1 MTVSEKHAEWI
12 SLLEVSGPFLA
23 VSVLEDAFP
32 QGLDKVE
39 TPFRQRIRSA
49 YDEWRDAIDE
59 NDQQLD
65 AIHSE
70 WVSLVVRDFL
80 EYDASVLRSGE
91 AIPATLAHHDV
102 ASDTT
107 FRPDFVVMA
116 GDKAR
121 LLISVT
127 APGTRLDDPLPS
139 DSWLASPAERL
150 IQLCRSSGVPLG
162 IVTNGERWMVVSA
175 PADGGSSRA
184 SWYARLWLQEPVTLQ
199 AFYSLLGVRR
209 CFGEESHTLDALIRR
224 SLEHQDEITD
234 TLGEQVRRAVEVLV
248 QALDR
253 ADQDRNRTLLQDVT
267 PAQLFEAG
275 LTVMMRLVV
284 LLCAEERKLL
294 LLGEPVYDQNY
305 AITTLRAQLVEQASH
320 GLEIL
325 ERRQDAWSR
334 LLATFRSIYGG
345 IHHETLR
352 LPPLGGSLFD
362 PDRFPFLEGR
372 APGTHWHD
380 TAASPLPIDN
390 RTVLLLLNA
399 LQVLEHKSGAQM
411 LSYEALDV
419 EQIGHVYEGLLERT
433 VKRVPEVTLGL
444 MANSTVRKKTGHPEL
459 PLSILEETARSGRSA
474 LVEFLNEKTGRSKSA
489 LTKDLELPLKPSA
502 TNRLLLACCNDLA
515 LMERVRPFGQ
525 LLRTDSWEDPLVYP
539 QEAFI
544 VTHGVGRR
552 ETGSHY
558 TPKSLTEPIVQHTLE
573 PLVYVG
579 PAEGV
584 PREEWMLKAP
594 HEILALKVCDMAMGS
609 GAFLVQSCRFLGDR
623 LVEAWDGEE
632 KRGCVISIEGVVLDR
647 ADDVELMPRDQAE
660 RVLIARRMVA
670 NRCLYGV
677 DLNPLAVELA
687 KLSLWLVTMMK
698 GRPFSFLDHA
708 LKCGDSLLGLS
719 DTRQL
724 ERFSLRDADAI
735 QPLLETANLRHY
747 IHQAA
752 ALRRRL
758 EATPSHTVSQLFQ
771 KARLHSEA
779 ETLLTKLRAT
789 ADFLITAKLDSP
801 GDRGWETHRAVAAS
815 HVQAGWGKDV
825 SEFQRLARTGL
836 RGRLPF
842 HWPLEFPEIFEAGGN
857 GVTGVGFDAFVGN
870 PPFVGGRRIRAALGI
885 EYLLWLTEALY
896 PDSSANADLCAF
908 FFRRAHQL
916 GSPHSCLGL
925 IATNTI
931 AQGDTQRVGLSAI
944 LEKGAVIFRATRT
957 REWPGTAGVNISEVW
972 LRKQAWNG
980 SYILNGENVAF
991 ISPFLDE
998 ASKDAQ
1004 RPDTLAANMNQS
1016 YQGSVVLGL
1025 GFVLGPDEA
1034 LRLIAEDSRNRGVV
1048 FPYLTGQDLNT
1059 HPDQAPSRWVINFHD
1074 LPLSRKDSDTKYS
1087 GPYASDY
1094 PECLAIVTERVKPE
1108 RTRIG
1113 PTGEFILRKPL
1124 PHRWWIHADKRPALY
1139 SAISKLKRTLVTAR
1153 VSKNVMFEF
1162 VSTDMVFSD
1171 KVIVFPTES
1180 AAVFANLQSNIHVEW
1195 AWQYSST
1202 MRDAGIN
1209 YAPTDCFETFPTPS
1223 NLCSL
1228 EEIGEHYQDQR
1239 RKLMLATGE
1248 GLTKTYNRFN
1258 DPNQTGLDITEL
1270 RTLHRQLD
1278 VAVSAA
1284 YGWTDLAANDGAAL
1298 GHGFHETKQGLRYT
1312 VAPAARREILGRL
1325 LALNHERHVE
1335 ESAAG
1340 LHGKKG
1346 GGKKSRKTP
1355 PKGISDVRELNL
1367 DFETAKRPTRRA
1379 AKEAALPKV
1388 VGRSSTD
1395 LSQTELLNAIFNCTA
1410 RRESTDRGILAK
1422 EVATALGFQRL
1433 REKTRDLIASGFNSA
1448 IRRGLV
1454 GYQGAFIVRLAPT
1467 YADLELD
1474 TLVKAIS
1481 ATVRPGRVYTPYE
1494 VFYNAADHLG
1504 CKRLG
1509 GPFLESLR
1517 SALNAASRRG
1527 IITRRGDEVRKAD

>member
-49 YDEWRDAIDE
+49 YDEWRDAIDGG
-59 NDQQLD
+59 DPQLD
-65 AIHSE
+65 AIHRE

-80 EYDASVLRSGE
+80 EYDSSVLRSGE
-91 AIPATLAHHDV
+91 DIPASLAHRDV

-107 FRPDFVVMA
+107 FRPDFAVMS

-127 APGTRLDDPLPS
+127 APGTRLAAPLPS

-150 IQLCRSSGVPLG
+150 IQLCRTSGVPLG
-162 IVTNGERWMVVSA
+162 MVTNGECWMVVSA

-199 AFYSLLGVRR
+199 AFASLLGVRR

-284 LLCAEERKLL
+284 LLCAEERRLL

-334 LLATFRSIYGG
+334 LLATFRGIYGG

-352 LPPLGGSLFD
+352 LPPLSGSLFD

-372 APGTHWHD
+372 APGSRWHD

-419 EQIGHVYEGLLERT
+419 EQVGHVYEGLLERT

-444 MANSTVRKKTGHPEL
+444 TANSTVRKKTGHPEL

-502 TNRLLLACCNDLA
+502 TNRLILACGNDHA

-539 QEAFI
+539 QGAFI

-584 PREEWMLKAP
+584 PQADWKLKAP

-609 GAFLVQSCRFLGDR
+609 GAFLVQSCRYLADR
-623 LVEAWDGEE
+623 LVEAWDAEE
-632 KRGCVISIEGVVLDR
+632 KAGRIISIEGGVLDR
-647 ADDVELMPRDQAE
+647 AGNVELLPPDQAE
-660 RVLIARRMVA
+660 RVLIARRLVA
-670 NRCLYGV
+670 SRCLYGV
-677 DLNPLAVELA
+677 DINPMAVELA

-698 GRPFSFLDHA
+698 NRPFGFLDHA
-708 LKCGDSLLGLS
+708 LKCGDSLLGIS
-719 DTRQL
+719 QIKHL
-724 ERFSLRDADAI
+724 ERFSLRDPEHAP
-735 QPLLETANLRHY
+735 PLLETKNMCRH
-747 IHQAA
+747 
-752 ALRRRL
+752 L
-758 EATPSHTVSQLFQ
+758 ELA
-771 KARLHSEA
+771 ARLRQELEVMPNHTTDQIREKSRLNREA
-779 ETLLTKLRAT
+779 EAQLAKLRAA
-789 ADFLITAKLDSP
+789 ADFLIAAELDCP
-801 GDRGWETHRAVAAS
+801 GNPGWDTHRAMAAS
-815 HVQAGWGKDV
+815 RMQSGWQEDLT
-825 SEFQRLARTGL
+825 EFQRRAYEGL
-836 RGRLPF
+836 RGRRPF
-842 HWPLEFPEIFEAGGN
+842 HWPLEFPEVFEVGGY
-857 GVTGVGFDAFVGN
+857 GERPSGFDAFVGN
-870 PPFVGGRRIRAALGI
+870 PPFLWALRISIRIAVDFSHFLKTRWPHARK
-885 EYLLWLTEALY
+885 
-896 PDSSANADLCAF
+896 NADLCSYF
-908 FFRRAHQL
+908 L
-916 GSPHSCLGL
+916 LHSVALTRPSGTVGL
-925 IATNTI
+925 VLTNTI
-931 AQGDTQRVGLSAI
+931 SEAD
-944 LEKGAVIFRATRT
+944 T
-957 REWPGTAGVNISEVW
+957 RETALDPIVSSGMTIYRASANQTWPGGANVRISPIHIACGPWDGPCLLDGQAVEHISTSLEPLESKRPPEFLAANQKKCFKGSVPLGDGFFLNVSEVEQLISESSKNKEV
-972 LRKQAWNG
+972 LFQ
-980 SYILNGENVAF
+980 YLNGEELNSQPTL
-991 ISPFLDE
+991 SP
-998 ASKDAQ
+998 
-1004 RPDTLAANMNQS
+1004 
-1016 YQGSVVLGL
+1016 G
-1025 GFVLGPDEA
+1025 
-1034 LRLIAEDSRNRGVV
+1034 
-1048 FPYLTGQDLNT
+1048 
-1059 HPDQAPSRWVINFHD
+1059 RWVIYFRDWN
-1074 LPLSRKDSDTKYS
+1074 LNECQRYPL
-1087 GPYASDY
+1087 
-1094 PECLAIVTERVKPE
+1094 CLEIIKQRVKPE
-1108 RTRIG
+1108 RDKIVPTNNMAKQRRDLWWKFTG
-1113 PTGEFILRKPL
+1113 PTVELYDSIAGREKVLVASAVSKHHAFAFVPATYIYSNALNVFAFEDFCSFAL
-1124 PHRWWIHADKRPALY
+1124 LQSSPHAEWALQY
-1139 SAISKLKRTLVTAR
+1139 GSKLETRPR
-1153 VSKNVMFEF
+1153 YNV
-1162 VSTDMVFSD
+1162 
-1171 KVIVFPTES
+1171 
-1180 AAVFANLQSNIHVEW
+1180 
-1195 AWQYSST
+1195 
-1202 MRDAGIN
+1202 
-1209 YAPTDCFETFPTPS
+1209 TDCFVTFPFPADPS
-1223 NLCSL
+1223 NLAS
-1228 EEIGEHYQDQR
+1228 IGERYHEHR
-1239 RKLMLATGE
+1239 RKVMLTRGE
-1248 GLTKTYNRFN
+1248 GLTNIYNRFH
-1258 DPNQTGLDITEL
+1258 DPDESAPDINEL
-1270 RTLHRQLD
+1270 RDLHRQLD
-1278 VAVSAA
+1278 RAVVAA
-1284 YGWTDLAANDGAAL
+1284 YRWTDLAADDGVAL
-1298 GHGFHETKQGLRYT
+1298 GHAFHETKQGLRYT
-1312 VAPAARREILGRL
+1312 ISPGARREVLDRL
-1325 LALNHERHVE
+1325 LALNHELHAE
-1335 ESAAG
+1335 EVAAG
-1340 LHGKKG
+1340 LHDKKG
-1346 GGKKSRKTP
+1346 GGKKTRKASH
-1355 PKGISDVRELNL
+1355 KGFSEVRELNL
-1367 DFETAKRPTRRA
+1367 DFDPPRDAAPRTAKDTTSARA
-1379 AKEAALPKV
+1379 V
-1388 VGRSSTD
+1388 VRSSSD
-1395 LSQTELLNAIFNCTA
+1395 IDQTELLNAIFTCA
-1410 RRESTDRGILAK
+1410 ASREYTDREVLAK

-1448 IRRGLV
+1448 IRRGLISYE
-1454 GYQGAFIVRLAPT
+1454 GTFIVRLATT
-1467 YADLELD
+1467 YADLVLD

-1481 ATVRPGRVYTPYE
+1481 ATVRPGRVYTPDE
-1494 VFYNAADHLG
+1494 VLHNAADHLG

-1509 GPFLESLR
+1509 EPFRESLQ

-1527 IITRRGDEVRKAD
+1527 LITKRGDEVRKAN